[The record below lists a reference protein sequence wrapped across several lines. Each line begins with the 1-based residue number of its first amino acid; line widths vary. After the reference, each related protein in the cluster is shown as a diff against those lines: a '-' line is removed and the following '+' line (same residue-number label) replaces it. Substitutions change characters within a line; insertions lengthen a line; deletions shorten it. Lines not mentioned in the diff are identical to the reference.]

1 MLIAEE
7 LFLLMRRDDGKPES
21 MSAQR
26 GYGLAAAVIT
36 DLVLA
41 ERITLSDDKDPRMSV
56 LRPGPAGHPALDA
69 AMSRLVEREG
79 KKLSSLVTDRRLA
92 VEAEVAAALAAAGVI
107 GIEEKRALGL
117 VPAKYPVRD
126 PEPERRTREQLR
138 VVLAGGTPRPE
149 DATLLAILQG
159 LGVAPKVL
167 ERGEGHARAT
177 RPQAADRGGLHRGQG
192 RRGRRQGGGRD
203 EHGDHDRRDHPGDRR
218 RRQLGLTRPSCAG
231 RGTRGEPPRRR
242 GRRATGRRRSC
253 RSGRR
258 RRWSRAAPGRRRRT
272 GRGRSGR

>member
-7 LFLLMRRDDGKPES
+7 LFLLLRRDDGKPES

-41 ERITLSDDKDPRMSV
+41 ERITLSDDKDPRMTV
-56 LRPGPAGHPALDA
+56 LVPGPAGHPALDA
-69 AMSRLVEREG
+69 AMARLGERDG

-92 VEAEVAAALAAAGVI
+92 VEAEVATALSTAGVI
-107 GIEEKRALGL
+107 RIEEKRALGL
-117 VPAKYPVRD
+117 VPATYPVLD

-138 VVLAGGTPRPE
+138 TVLQGGTPRPA

-167 ERGEGHARAT
+167 AEERGT
-177 RPQAADRGGLHRGQG
+177 LG
-192 RRGRRQGGGRD
+192 RRDLKRRIEEVATDVKAGAAVAKAVAAMNAAIMTAAIIPAIAAGG
-203 EHGDHDRRDHPGDRR
+203 
-218 RRQLGLTRPSCAG
+218 S
-231 RGTRGEPPRRR
+231 
-242 GRRATGRRRSC
+242 
-253 RSGRR
+253 SG
-258 RRWSRAAPGRRRRT
+258 
-272 GRGRSGR
+272 